1 MHAGLMRGAVAV
13 CIVAICVAAAAPLPS
28 STAATEASRV
38 VDRTFS
44 CAPGYLGG
52 VYSITARARTGVGR
66 TGSVWEQP
74 PLATVGSSLAGVAQF
89 SIQNSLAWIS
99 AGQPAPT
106 APVSPADPELPLRAW
121 GTVGV
126 QAGVCRG
133 SAARVPVGTRG
144 LLRAAVGP
152 FEETFDCDTP
162 RRVLVRVRATL
173 TATGALTSFHGYLRA
188 TVPARTAEVMVR
200 TPAGKPVA
208 FVRVQ
213 ESGKASLFAAPGCVE
228 D

>member
-1 MHAGLMRGAVAV
+1 MRGALA
-13 CIVAICVAAAAPLPS
+13 ACVAALAAVAVPWPS
-28 STAATEASRV
+28 SAGATEASRV

-52 VYSITARARTGVGR
+52 VYSITVRARTGVGR
-66 TGSVWEQP
+66 TGSVWQQP
-74 PLATVGSSLAGVAQF
+74 PLATVGSSLVGAAQF

-99 AGQPAPT
+99 AGQPAPA

-126 QAGVCRG
+126 QSGVCRA
-133 SAARVPVGTRG
+133 SPARVPVGTRG
-144 LLRAAVGP
+144 LVRAAVGP
-152 FEETFDCDTP
+152 FEETYDCDTP

-173 TATGALTSFHGYLRA
+173 AGTGALSSFHGYLRT
-188 TVPARTAEVMVR
+188 TVPTRTAEVMVR
-200 TPAGKPVA
+200 TPSGRPVSY
-208 FVRVQ
+208 VRVQ
-213 ESGKASLFAAPGCVE
+213 EPGKAGLFTAPGCVE

>member
-1 MHAGLMRGAVAV
+1 MRGALAASVV
-13 CIVAICVAAAAPLPS
+13 VIAAATAPWPS
-28 STAATEASRV
+28 STAAAESATV

-52 VYSITARARTGVGR
+52 VYSITARARTGVGK
-66 TGSVWEQP
+66 TGSGWEQP
-74 PLATVGSSLAGVAQF
+74 PLATIGSSLVGAAQF
-89 SIQNSLAWIS
+89 SIENSLAWVS
-99 AGQPAPT
+99 AGTPAAA
-106 APVSPADPELPLRAW
+106 APVSPANPELPLGAW

-133 SAARVPVGTRG
+133 SSARVPLGTRG
-144 LLRAAVGP
+144 LVRAAVGP
-152 FEETFDCDTP
+152 FEEIYDCDTP

-173 TATGALTSFHGYLRA
+173 AGVGRFTSFHGFVRT
-188 TVPARTAEVMVR
+188 TVPTRAAEVMVR
-200 TPAGKPVA
+200 APSGKPVV

-213 ESGKASLFAAPGCVE
+213 EPGKASLFTARGCVE

>member
-1 MHAGLMRGAVAV
+1 MRGALAASLVAL
-13 CIVAICVAAAAPLPS
+13 AAAAVPWSS
-28 STAATEASRV
+28 STAGTGASRV

-52 VYSITARARTGVGR
+52 VYSITARAHTGVGR
-66 TGSVWEQP
+66 TSSGWRQP
-74 PLATVGSSLAGVAQF
+74 PLATIGSSLVGAAQF

-99 AGQPAPT
+99 AGQPTPS
-106 APVSPADPELPLRAW
+106 APVSPADPELALRAW

-126 QAGVCRG
+126 QSGVCRV
-133 SAARVPVGTRG
+133 SSARVPVGTQG
-144 LLRAAVGP
+144 LARAAVGP
-152 FEETFDCDTP
+152 FEETYDCDTP

-173 TATGALTSFHGYLRA
+173 AGSGALTPFHGFLRT

-200 TPAGKPVA
+200 TPSGRAVA
-208 FVRVQ
+208 YVRVQ
-213 ESGKASLFAAPGCVE
+213 ETGKASLLTARGCVE

>member
-1 MHAGLMRGAVAV
+1 MHTRLMRGAAAA
-13 CIVAICVAAAAPLPS
+13 CIVVIAAAVPWPFSA
-28 STAATEASRV
+28 AATQASRV

-52 VYSITARARTGVGR
+52 VYSISARARTGVGKAG
-66 TGSVWEQP
+66 TVWQQP
-74 PLATVGSSLAGVAQF
+74 PLATVGSSLVGAAQF

-99 AGQPAPT
+99 AGQPAPA

-126 QAGVCRG
+126 QSGVCR
-133 SAARVPVGTRG
+133 ALPVRVPVGTRD
-144 LLRAAVGP
+144 LARATVGP
-152 FEETFDCDTP
+152 FEETYDCDTP

-173 TATGALTSFHGYLRA
+173 AGTGALTSFHGYLRT
-188 TVPARTAEVMVR
+188 TVPTRTAEVMVR
-200 TPAGKPVA
+200 TPSGKPVA
-208 FVRVQ
+208 YVRVQ
-213 ESGKASLFAAPGCVE
+213 ESGKASLFTAPECVE